1 MAAVGLESKQVQ
13 KYLVDGVVVACENS
27 PLSTTI
33 SGDNDK
39 LTKVLDAIKKD
50 QPEVFARRL
59 AVDMAYHSRKIL
71 TSFPSRYPLTFIAW
85 ALANED
91 HLGWQPRSYEA
102 DWLGL

>member
-1 MAAVGLESKQVQ
+1 MAAIGLGSKQVQ

-39 LTKVLDAIKKD
+39 LTEVLDAIKKD

-59 AVDMAYHSRKIL
+59 AVDMAYHSRKIF
-71 TSFPSRYPLTFIAW
+71 T
-85 ALANED
+85 
-91 HLGWQPRSYEA
+91 
-102 DWLGL
+102 